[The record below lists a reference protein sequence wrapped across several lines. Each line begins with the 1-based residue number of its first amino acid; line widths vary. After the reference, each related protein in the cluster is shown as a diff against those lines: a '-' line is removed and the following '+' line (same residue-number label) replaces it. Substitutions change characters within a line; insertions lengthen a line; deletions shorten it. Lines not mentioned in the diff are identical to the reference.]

1 MTTRPNLLA
10 AGVTQAIIMAASFRF
25 GKAYLLVGTAFGL
38 AVLSGALFALALL
51 SLVLSGWD
59 DQAPAWQIR
68 SDQRFALWALFLNGA
83 NIALLLA
90 LTLPILNPMRI
101 FYWPEPALR
110 RVNVLLI
117 ALANVSIMTITGML
131 IYVAL
136 PSHSPNAFSVW
147 LWHLPL
153 TGIAL
158 SASAAL
164 AAISAQ
170 QLRIPAHH
178 AANLMLHLITITHIV
193 VALFSVVIILSIA
206 ELAAAAASNPSYDNN
221 GTVPIIWASLVAAL
235 FITLCLHCSKIPLLL
250 TLAGTATS
258 AFAFSSACFYAP
270 LFHPGTQHTGTWY
283 PVPLTAIPLLL
294 FLTILLRRYRL
305 RTRNR
310 P

>member
-1 MTTRPNLLA
+1 
-10 AGVTQAIIMAASFRF
+10 MAASMPF
-25 GKAYLLVGTAFGL
+25 GKAYLLVGTALGL

-68 SDQRFALWALFLNGA
+68 LDLRFALWALFLNGA

-90 LTLPILNPMRI
+90 LASLILNPMRM
-101 FYWPEPALR
+101 FYWPEPALH

-131 IYVAL
+131 IYIAL
-136 PSHSPNAFSVW
+136 SSHSPNTFSVW

-164 AAISAQ
+164 ATISAQ

-178 AANLMLHLITITHIV
+178 AANLMLYLIAITHIV
-193 VALFSVVIILSIA
+193 VALFSVAIILSIA
-206 ELAAAAASNPSYDNN
+206 ELAAAVASSPSYGNN

-235 FITLCLHCSKIPLLL
+235 FITLCLNCSKIPLLL
-250 TLAGTATS
+250 TLAGAATS
-258 AFAFSSACFYAP
+258 AFAFSGACFYAP
-270 LFHPGTQHTGTWY
+270 LFHSGTQHTGTWY
-283 PVPLTAIPLLL
+283 PVALTAIPLLL
-294 FLTILLRRYRL
+294 FLTILLRRCRL
-305 RTRNR
+305 RPQNL

>member
-1 MTTRPNLLA
+1 MT
-10 AGVTQAIIMAASFRF
+10 ASMPF
-25 GKAYLLVGTAFGL
+25 GKASLIIGAALGL

-59 DQAPAWQIR
+59 DQAPASQIR
-68 SDQRFALWALFLNGA
+68 MDQRFALWASFLNGT

-90 LTLPILNPMRI
+90 LALPILNPMRM

-110 RVNVLLI
+110 RVNALLI
-117 ALANVSIMTITGML
+117 ILANVSIMTITGML
-131 IYVAL
+131 VYVAL
-136 PSHSPNAFSVW
+136 SSHSPNTFSVW

-164 AAISAQ
+164 ATISAR
-170 QLRIPAHH
+170 QLQIPAHH
-178 AANLMLHLITITHIV
+178 AANLMLYLIAITHIV

-206 ELAAAAASNPSYDNN
+206 ELAAAAASSPSYGNN
-221 GTVPIIWASLVAAL
+221 GTAPIIWSSLVAAL
-235 FITLCLHCSKIPLLL
+235 FITLCLNCSKIPLLL
-250 TLAGTATS
+250 TLAGAATS
-258 AFAFSSACFYAP
+258 AFAFSGACFYAP
-270 LFHPGTQHTGTWY
+270 LFYSGTQHTGTWY

-294 FLTILLRRYRL
+294 FLTILLRRYKL
-305 RTRNR
+305 RPQNR